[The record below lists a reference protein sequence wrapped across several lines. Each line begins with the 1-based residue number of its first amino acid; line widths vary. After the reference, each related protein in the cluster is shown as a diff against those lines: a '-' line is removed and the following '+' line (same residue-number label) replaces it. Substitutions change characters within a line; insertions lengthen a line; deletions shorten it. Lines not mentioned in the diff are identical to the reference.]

1 MYQLIEKGMRQGR
14 YIAQR
19 YSKEKLKYTKSYN
32 KNNPSNFISYVSIS
46 PYSTLYWCI

>member
-32 KNNPSNFISYVSIS
+32 KNNPSYISIS
-46 PYSTLYWCI
+46 PYSILY